1 MGDLDKLDK
10 DKSKLMLACEMAV
23 LSALCLKATI
33 MATIDL
39 TNSDGQKAAAK
50 ADAHRDQGRLQ
61 PSVYRGA

>member
-23 LSALCLKATI
+23 LSALCLK
-33 MATIDL
+33 ATIDL

>member
-33 MATIDL
+33 DL

-50 ADAHRDQGRLQ
+50 ARRQARTI
-61 PSVYRGA
+61 A